1 MTVVTMN
8 STKYY
13 KISELSRISS
23 TPIPT
28 IRYYIKEGL
37 LPAAIKTGKTS
48 AFYTDDHLARLRLI
62 KKLQTEEQRPLASI
76 KNELDRMPPVL
87 APDDDIVIVSS
98 EKRNAIVS
106 AAIDLFINKGLGE
119 TSIDDIVN
127 KTSIGKGTFYK
138 YFKDKNDLFI
148 QCADTIFFEM
158 YRHVW
163 QEIKDE
169 QDMTRRLFKRGEA
182 FFESYPKW
190 IDMMN
195 LVRHASVGDNPFFK
209 EKFKAIMEQI
219 IKPIARDIEILE
231 KEGKIDK
238 NLDCLGAA
246 YMLMVMT
253 EYAAW
258 LVYNSNYKA
267 DEIFMVLQDLIKYG
281 LEKKG

>member
-1 MTVVTMN
+1 MN
-8 STKYY
+8 PTNYY

-37 LPAAIKTGKTS
+37 LPTAIKTGKTS
-48 AFYTDDHLARLRLI
+48 AFYSDDHLARLRLI

-76 KNELDRMPPVL
+76 KDELDRIPPVS
-87 APDDDIVIVSS
+87 APDNDTVIVSS

-127 KTSIGKGTFYK
+127 KAGIGKGTFYK
-138 YFKDKNDLFI
+138 YFKDKDDLFFK
-148 QCADTIFFEM
+148 CADSIFYEM

-169 QDMTRRLFKRGEA
+169 RDMTRRLFKRGEA

-195 LVRHASVGDNPFFK
+195 LVRRASVGNNPFFK
-209 EKFKAIMEQI
+209 NKFRTILDQI

-231 KEGKIDK
+231 KEGTIDK

-246 YMLMVMT
+246 YMLMGMT

-258 LVYNSNYKA
+258 LMYNSNYKA
-267 DEIFMVLQDLIKYG
+267 EEISTALQDLISNG
-281 LEKKG
+281 LKKRE